1 MDNKKFEWLTEEICR
16 EYQERA
22 RLLGSG
28 DGQDTGAWRSLRIE
42 LQERCNIPEV
52 MAYNILRGRYI
63 DHYCNYY
70 GILSGAIP
78 MPEAMKAKKEKDA
91 KKKSKEDI
99 IREYEDKI
107 AALESIKHNFS
118 SGFGFEENDMGE

>member
-1 MDNKKFEWLTEEICR
+1 MDNTNKDFEWLTEDICK
-16 EYQERA
+16 EYRDRA
-22 RLLGSG
+22 SCLGPD

-63 DHYCNYY
+63 NHYCQYY

-78 MPEAMKAKKEKDA
+78 MPEAMKTKQEKDV
-91 KKKSKEDI
+91 KKKAKEDI
-99 IREYEDKI
+99 IREYEEKI
-107 AALESIKHNFS
+107 AELESMRMGALS
-118 SGFGFEENDMGE
+118 SFGFEEKD